1 MDSSSIF
8 APTLTFPMQK
18 LVMPF
23 PAQRTPSLLPF
34 PSQSPCRCLAFASS
48 DDRSA
53 LSDPYFT
60 GLANMDREPSTQ
72 PISKLKFEF
81 ERMKLTKDDVRE
93 LIYGEILEYH
103 PQMLQE
109 YLCGGDQTS
118 FMYPRFLWMVRI
130 GGGEYRVDKG
140 VAPKMLN
147 YLIERERGLI
157 RMQFDV
163 AELCFWQQSDS
174 RGCFN
179 GSILSPKQGLSDNLE
194 KRFQ

>member
-1 MDSSSIF
+1 MNEMKVANLVDSYWKSLGNTAADNCVHIDGGHEDWDWDRWHRHFEEINDQERLLSIF
-8 APTLTFPMQK
+8 K
-18 LVMPF
+18 
-23 PAQRTPSLLPF
+23 
-34 PSQSPCRCLAFASS
+34 
-48 DDRSA
+48 A

-93 LIYGEILEYH
+93 LIYGEGHQSSPSNQDRAPYER
-103 PQMLQE
+103 MLDNKVE
-109 YLCGGDQTS
+109 FGSPNKRSSGFFNSAL
-118 FMYPRFLWMVRI
+118 
-130 GGGEYRVDKG
+130 
-140 VAPKMLN
+140 
-147 YLIERERGLI
+147 
-157 RMQFDV
+157 
-163 AELCFWQQSDS
+163 QSDS